1 MRIDYAW
8 TVSYTH
14 LDVYKRQTQ
23 DRVGEDGYDAGAKIL
38 TDFFRKEVAKFD
50 TPDLDPR
57 GKQIIDC
64 FMNGG
69 TLADYEAIT
78 PTNL

>member
-1 MRIDYAW
+1 MKDMTIDGQRIRSKYLRVD
-8 TVSYTH
+8 
-14 LDVYKRQTQ
+14 TQ
-23 DRVGEDGYDAGAKIL
+23 DRVGTDGYDAGAKTL
-38 TDFFRKEVAKFD
+38 TDFFRKELSKFD

-69 TLADYEAIT
+69 SLEDFEAIT